1 MLGFYLFIFSR
12 ALIFYLFSPDAS
24 ALRSFQLTIRKALEK
39 INEALVSTI
48 KHRSISTSSYAS
60 RKADQVGTFLKN
72 NFMVVAIIYTMKV
85 IFEPGQK
92 RKRKNSPSR
101 EDVPGRGTA
110 CVKAVNYEEKMVSL
124 EGLAL
129 EKKKLRS

>member
-1 MLGFYLFIFSR
+1 
-12 ALIFYLFSPDAS
+12 
-24 ALRSFQLTIRKALEK
+24 
-39 INEALVSTI
+39 
-48 KHRSISTSSYAS
+48 
-60 RKADQVGTFLKN
+60 
-72 NFMVVAIIYTMKV
+72 MVVAIIHIMKI

-110 CVKAVNYEEKMVSL
+110 CVKAVSYEEKMINS

-129 EKKKLRS
+129 GKKKLRSLSRLYLKYRAL

>member
-1 MLGFYLFIFSR
+1 
-12 ALIFYLFSPDAS
+12 
-24 ALRSFQLTIRKALEK
+24 
-39 INEALVSTI
+39 
-48 KHRSISTSSYAS
+48 
-60 RKADQVGTFLKN
+60 
-72 NFMVVAIIYTMKV
+72 MKV

>member
-1 MLGFYLFIFSR
+1 
-12 ALIFYLFSPDAS
+12 
-24 ALRSFQLTIRKALEK
+24 
-39 INEALVSTI
+39 
-48 KHRSISTSSYAS
+48 
-60 RKADQVGTFLKN
+60 
-72 NFMVVAIIYTMKV
+72 MVVAIIYTMKV